1 VCGRYTLATPDPAQ
15 LRDRF
20 PIGEAVEVR
29 RRFNIAPADDV
40 LAVTTDRDGNP
51 RGELLRWGLV
61 PSWSGDPGDRLKMIN
76 ARVETVTERPA
87 FRLAFERFRCLIIAD
102 GFYEWRAVESAPVRA
117 GRLRSGR
124 PVKQAFHISRADGE
138 PFAFAGLWSL
148 WRREDT
154 VIRSC
159 AIVTTAANPAVA
171 PLHDRMPVILDP
183 AAEGAWLDPCMP
195 RAGLVELLG
204 PLAAAETAVR
214 PVGPA
219 VNDARYDGPEC
230 LAPPTLTPDATSSP
244 GPEARQPPP
253 AQASLF

>member
-1 VCGRYTLATPDPAQ
+1 
-15 LRDRF
+15 
-20 PIGEAVEVR
+20 
-29 RRFNIAPADDV
+29 
-40 LAVTTDRDGNP
+40 
-51 RGELLRWGLV
+51 
-61 PSWSGDPGDRLKMIN
+61 MIN

-87 FRLAFERFRCLIIAD
+87 FRQAFERFRCLIIAD
-102 GFYEWRAVESAPVRA
+102 GFYEWHGVESAPVHA

-124 PVKQAFHISRADGE
+124 PVKQAFHITRADRE

-171 PLHDRMPVILDP
+171 PLHNRMPVILDP
-183 AAEGAWLDPCMP
+183 AAERAWLDPSTP
-195 RAGLVELLG
+195 RGGLVELLG
-204 PLAAAETAVR
+204 PLPAAETAVR

-230 LAPPTLTPDATSSP
+230 LAPTTLTADATSSP
-244 GPEARQPPP
+244 RPEGGQPPP